1 MMIINLVNR
10 QVVIVTNVIR
20 QIYAGN
26 PHTSAALTFC
36 TWTKSSAARRES
48 VTSKRGVP
56 WFRETRNFLQYLIFN
71 VLTKLLTPGLP
82 GAVHG
87 DLHALAVDGED
98 GGGARDQD
106 AQVEALAAPAAAD
119 EAKVVELGHVV
130 LQIR

>member
-26 PHTSAALTFC
+26 PQPSAALTFC
-36 TWTKSSAARRES
+36 TWTKSSAARKKAS
-48 VTSKRGVP
+48 QHNRGVP
-56 WFRETRNFLQYLIFN
+56 WFRETRNFLEFLISN
-71 VLTKLLTPGLP
+71 VLTLLLTPWLP

-119 EAKVVELGHVV
+119 EAEVVELGHVV